1 MSPRRRNARRQR
13 NHRMAQSC
21 VMCEALNEENT
32 TGCVAGCLY
41 APLVAQGVVTSL
53 ELNCLL
59 SSYQPSYI
67 HGFMTTVGPHQ
78 RPAMI
83 DSFMFTF
90 RKRME
95 NPILSAEDM
104 DQLLAK
110 LAEMR
115 EEEEEQAAAGE
126 NHV

>member
-1 MSPRRRNARRQR
+1 
-13 NHRMAQSC
+13 MAESC

-53 ELNCLL
+53 ELKCLF
-59 SSYQPSYI
+59 SMYQPSYI
-67 HGFMTTVGPHQ
+67 HGFMTTVRPHK
-78 RPAMI
+78 RPTMI

-95 NPILSAEDM
+95 TPILSAEDM

-110 LAEMR
+110 LAELR
-115 EEEEEQAAAGE
+115 EEEEQAASAGVGDA
-126 NHV
+126 HLDQ